1 MLRHS
6 AGRGLARGGCRPR
19 RSSGPHHAGVARRR
33 PAGSQGPVG
42 VASHRKGFGQ
52 QIKDAKK
59 IVECLGVVGPEY
71 GYKPARMGPRL
82 TCYAVPEDFGGGGA
96 PLGLSSLRNSHQGS
110 SSEPSEPNLP
120 GTEGLRTNMNTGSL
134 SESELKFG
142 GNPES
147 SEIGTDEA
155 QSLRYGLK
163 GISKSGL
170 NKVKD
175 ATRLMND
182 FRSRC
187 CLWTVTLPD
196 GDYEELAVSGLW
208 PLLQRRIYDF
218 LARYLREHG
227 DPALVIGVTEIG
239 EERLRRTGKPMP
251 HLHLVSTGYGS
262 RLPSGGWLLNPAV
275 MDRIVG
281 MATAS
286 VGLGRRDRSACSRL
300 EPIRHSV
307 SAYLGK
313 YLTKTGCADQVRPAE
328 GWESL
333 IPRQWWNRSD
343 ELHKFLL
350 GHVFHLPPAFVAFV
364 LQQRKRL
371 EQLGICDVS
380 KVVVGVIPGLL
391 GDREISLDRI
401 HFRQPEYLLRCL
413 ELFGHWLSDPSSWNR
428 PGWGCSDLA
437 ALARHSEEQA
447 LSCRLHGA

>member
-1 MLRHS
+1 MLRQT
-6 AGRGLARGGCRPR
+6 AGRGLARGGHAPR

-33 PAGSQGPVG
+33 PARDQGPLG
-42 VASHRKGFGQ
+42 AATRHKGLGQ
-52 QIKDAKK
+52 QLKDAKE

-71 GYKPARMGPRL
+71 GYQPAKMGPRL
-82 TCYAVPEDFGGGGA
+82 TCYALPEGFGGGGA
-96 PLGLSSLRNSHQGS
+96 SLGLSSLRNSREDS
-110 SSEPSEPNLP
+110 SSESSQSNSADALP
-120 GTEGLRTNMNTGSL
+120 G
-134 SESELKFG
+134 
-142 GNPES
+142 
-147 SEIGTDEA
+147 
-155 QSLRYGLK
+155 RYGLK
-163 GISKSGL
+163 GISRSGL

-208 PLLQRRIYDF
+208 PLLQRRIYDV
-218 LARYLREHG
+218 LARYLRDHG

-262 RLPSGGWLLNPAV
+262 RGPGGGWLLSPAV
-275 MDRIVG
+275 MDQIVEK
-281 MATAS
+281 ATAS
-286 VGLGRRDRSACSRL
+286 VGLSRRDRSACSRL

-371 EQLGICDVS
+371 EALGVCDVS
-380 KVVVGVIPGLL
+380 KVVVGVVPGLF
-391 GDREISLDRI
+391 GDKEISLDRI
-401 HFRQPEYLLRCL
+401 HFRQPESLLRCL
-413 ELFGHWLSDPSSWNR
+413 ELFGHWLSDPSSWDR

-447 LSCRLHGA
+447 LSCRSHGS